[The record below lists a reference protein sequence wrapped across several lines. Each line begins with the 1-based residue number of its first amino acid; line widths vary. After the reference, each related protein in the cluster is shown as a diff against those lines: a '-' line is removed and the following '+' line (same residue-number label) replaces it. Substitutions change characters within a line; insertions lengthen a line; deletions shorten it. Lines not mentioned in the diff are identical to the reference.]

1 MKYINS
7 NRYISTVNAPLAHT
21 FSICLSL
28 SIVIVLHFLSTIR
41 LRVHLQKRIHM
52 FAYLHAQ
59 RNRVNWELT
68 TLRYIETIDDH
79 RDSCNGDLKIKRIIR

>member
-1 MKYINS
+1 MKFINS
-7 NRYISTVNAPLAHT
+7 NRYISTVNAPLALTH
-21 FSICLSL
+21 SICLSH
-28 SIVIVLHFLSTIR
+28 SIIMVLHFLSTIR

-68 TLRYIETIDDH
+68 ILRYVGTIEDH
-79 RDSCNGDLKIKRIIR
+79 HGNCNGDL